1 MLISV
6 DKKNKNKNKIFTQI
20 CFSACLCILFEF
32 FSLQKT
38 MPLRWKEDANE
49 YIPLIHLI
57 QRVQFLKAMLSNPE
71 GRPITEEQLKRVQ
84 DEIEDFKRFLN
95 FHKINTPWMEFLNT
109 PE

>member
-1 MLISV
+1 
-6 DKKNKNKNKIFTQI
+6 
-20 CFSACLCILFEF
+20 
-32 FSLQKT
+32 

-71 GRPITEEQLKRVQ
+71 GRPITEEQLKRIQ